1 MTMKLNILLGTGL
14 HFLVHLPHKS
24 LHIHNRF
31 LVYAA
36 KKTSRYW
43 LHYSS
48 LLMFNLFS
56 TQTQLIDN
64 GHLQEKFTGTLL

>member
-14 HFLVHLPHKS
+14 HFLVHLPHES
-24 LHIHNRF
+24 LHINNRF
-31 LVYAA
+31 FVYAA

-43 LHYSS
+43 LHYLS
-48 LLMFNLFS
+48 LLMFNLYS

-64 GHLQEKFTGTLL
+64 GHLQEKLTGTLL